1 MGSGVGIPESRGHHS
16 LEAWKLSRQLATD
29 VYKLTKSFPKEETF
43 GLSAQIRRSAVSI
56 PSNIAEGAARSGPR
70 EFAQFLSIARG
81 SASELDTQL
90 LIAADLG
97 YVKESDPVFE
107 LLNRVSRLLTGLH
120 KTIKARKSES

>member
-1 MGSGVGIPESRGHHS
+1 MGSGADFAAGRAHHG
-16 LEAWKLSRQLATD
+16 LEAWKLSRKLATD
-29 VYKLTKSFPKEETF
+29 VYKLTKNFPKEEIF
-43 GLSAQIRRSAVSI
+43 GLTAQIRRSAVSI

-97 YVKESDPVFE
+97 YIKENDPVFA

-120 KTIKARKSES
+120 KTISARKSES

>member
-1 MGSGVGIPESRGHHS
+1 MSR
-16 LEAWKLSRQLATD
+16 KLATD
-29 VYKLTKSFPKEETF
+29 VYKLTKNFPKEEIF
-43 GLSAQIRRSAVSI
+43 GLTAQIRRCAVSI

-97 YVKESDPVFE
+97 YIEENDPVFT

-120 KTIKARKSES
+120 KTIRTRKSEP